1 MTRCLEA
8 LVVGGCM
15 TLVIGCAGDSV
26 TDPRPRSG
34 DLQPSPIVSDAVHS
48 SGKPHFYFL
57 PPMVSNPTTSGTFDA
72 ALSPAVQICVMS
84 GSACGATIASYSM
97 ISGPGGEKVSITD
110 GQYQVS
116 WHTDLFNLDATKTY
130 RITVLVDNVQLGY
143 ADVDV
148 VDSGKELRNV
158 NTNDYIPLLDGRTLP
173 IK

>member
-1 MTRCLEA
+1 MKRCIEQILLMGGAAA
-8 LVVGGCM
+8 L
-15 TLVIGCAGDSV
+15 IGCADNSV
-26 TDPRPRSG
+26 TDPRPRSSE
-34 DLQPSPIVSDAVHS
+34 LQPSSVISDAVHS

-116 WHTDLFNLDATKTY
+116 WHTDLFNLD
-130 RITVLVDNVQLGY
+130 
-143 ADVDV
+143 
-148 VDSGKELRNV
+148 
-158 NTNDYIPLLDGRTLP
+158 
-173 IK
+173 